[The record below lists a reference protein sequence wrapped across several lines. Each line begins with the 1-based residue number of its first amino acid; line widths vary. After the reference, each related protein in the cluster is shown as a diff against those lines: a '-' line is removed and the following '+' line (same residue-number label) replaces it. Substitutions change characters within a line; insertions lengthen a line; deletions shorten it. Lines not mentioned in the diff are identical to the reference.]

1 MAEAD
6 EDEDGF
12 VDWAE
17 FLPAF
22 LPLLRTSQ
30 VHASS
35 APPANNE
42 AMPSDS
48 DALALLLERCA
59 LPNFLTRP
67 VMSSIVLMIV
77 RWLLSW
83 WRQLRHRE

>member
-22 LPLLRTSQ
+22 LPLLRTAQ
-30 VHASS
+30 VRPCHA
-35 APPANNE
+35 
-42 AMPSDS
+42 
-48 DALALLLERCA
+48 
-59 LPNFLTRP
+59 
-67 VMSSIVLMIV
+67 V
-77 RWLLSW
+77 
-83 WRQLRHRE
+83 

>member
-22 LPLLRTSQ
+22 LPLLRTAQ
-30 VHASS
+30 V
-35 APPANNE
+35 
-42 AMPSDS
+42 
-48 DALALLLERCA
+48 
-59 LPNFLTRP
+59 RP
-67 VMSSIVLMIV
+67 CYAV
-77 RWLLSW
+77 
-83 WRQLRHRE
+83 